1 MISELGTDLL
11 TKIKALP
18 SGKLGTTPVR
28 IGLAVG
34 ATSIDP
40 FMEKVQ
46 LPAAWAVYVGDNLN
60 TNDVQ
65 GNACGNTAV
74 AQFVIKVFVEYISEK
89 DLLDNQYPLLR
100 EIAKQVNGQPGPK
113 GAMKWK
119 YEGQTLD
126 EITGNRVVFDQ
137 RYSIVTIL

>member
-1 MISELGTDLL
+1 MISELGEDLL

-18 SGKLGTTPVR
+18 SEKLGTNPVR

-40 FMEKVQ
+40 FLEKVT
-46 LPAAWAVYVGDNLN
+46 LPAAWAVYVGDATTVTSPQGQCAN
-60 TNDVQ
+60 TVI
-65 GNACGNTAV
+65 
-74 AQFVIKVFVEYISEK
+74 AQFVVKVFVDYISEK

-100 EIAKQVNGQPGPK
+100 EIAKQVNGQQGPA

-126 EITGNRVVFDQ
+126 EISGNRVVFDQ